1 MYSTF
6 IKIYL
11 IFCSKHLIKW
21 YIDVSS
27 KEKPGCKCWCSY
39 DEQDEN
45 SDDEN
50 NDDDNNDDENN
61 DDENNDDENNDDEN
75 NDDENN
81 VEIDR
86 IFACKSVQA
95 TSFNCKGSKLV
106 RPVEYCSLYFDFI
119 CQ

>member
-11 IFCSKHLIKW
+11 ISCSKHLIKW

-27 KEKPGCKCWCSY
+27 KEKPGCKCWWSY

-50 NDDDNNDDENN
+50 NDDD
-61 DDENNDDENNDDEN
+61 NNDDENNDDEN

-119 CQ
+119 CQLYFIVVLR

>member
-27 KEKPGCKCWCSY
+27 KEKSGCKCCWSY

-50 NDDDNNDDENN
+50 NDDD
-61 DDENNDDENNDDEN
+61 NNDDENNDDEN